1 VIKGNLMQENQRQL
15 RLFPDQSVTQ
25 GLQLN
30 KLELKTQG
38 DIEYQEA
45 RVGGWWGC
53 DHLDNVEPEPV

>member
-38 DIEYQEA
+38 DIEYQRLEW
-45 RVGGWWGC
+45 VDGGDVTIWTM
-53 DHLDNVEPEPV
+53 

>member
-1 VIKGNLMQENQRQL
+1 MIKGNLMQENQRQL

-38 DIEYQEA
+38 DIEYQRLEW
-45 RVGGWWGC
+45 VDGGDVTIWTM
-53 DHLDNVEPEPV
+53 